1 MKEYP
6 HFDMSIL
13 ENKKRMTISTT
24 EALKDIIPISWS
36 DDVLNNE
43 KLVTVTK
50 AGERK

>member
-24 EALKDIIPISWS
+24 EALKEVIPITWS
-36 DDVLNNE
+36 DDVLDNE

-50 AGERK
+50 VGESK